1 MIVHIYGLPV
11 DVAPILKI
19 SKKYNLRVIEDAA
32 EVIGQTYYDKKM
44 WQFW

>member
-1 MIVHIYGLPV
+1 MDYPV

-32 EVIGQTYYDKKM
+32 EVIGQNIL
-44 WQFW
+44 